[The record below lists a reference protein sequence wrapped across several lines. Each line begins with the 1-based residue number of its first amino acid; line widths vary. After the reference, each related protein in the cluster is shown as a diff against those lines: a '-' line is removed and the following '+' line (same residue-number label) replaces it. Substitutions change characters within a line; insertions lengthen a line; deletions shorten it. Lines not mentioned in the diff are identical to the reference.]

1 MQFHHHGYVSGD
13 PRVQP
18 AAGVGIN
25 RPAVLPEEVD
35 VLIVGSG
42 PAGMLA
48 AAQLSQFPG
57 ITTRIVER
65 RSGRLAIGQA
75 DGIQA
80 RSVET
85 FQAFGF
91 AERITAE
98 AYRITEM
105 AFWKPDPKDSSR
117 IVRAARAVDD
127 ATGIS
132 EFPHL
137 IVNQARVL
145 DYFAEFMANSPTRMS
160 PDYGFEFVSL
170 DVTGDDAYPV
180 SVRLLSTA
188 DPGEAKERIVRAKY
202 VVGADGARSKVR
214 DSIGCTLA
222 GDQANH
228 AWGVMDV
235 LASTDFPDIRL
246 KCAIQSGTGGSILL
260 IPREGGHLFR
270 MYVDLGE
277 VDPDGKGAVRG
288 TTIEQIIAKANAILH
303 PYTLDVRSVAW
314 HSVYEVG
321 HRLTDRFDD
330 VLPEELGSRTPRVFI
345 TGDACHTHSAKA
357 GQGMNVSM
365 QDGFNLGWKLGH
377 VLEGRSPESLL
388 STYSAERQVIAE
400 DLIHFDKEW
409 STLMAKKPEEFENP
423 SELEDFY
430 VRTAE
435 FPAGFRTQYAPSILV
450 ATPEYQDL
458 ATGFALGKRFKSAPV
473 VRVCD
478 TNPVHLG
485 HQARADG
492 RWRIYVFADA
502 ALPSRPQPEPGV
514 QGAEQQGDPSPVA
527 DFADWIAN
535 SPDSPLAATPSG
547 ADRNAWFDVKVIYQ
561 QDHANIDIGAVP
573 AVFKPQVGPFH
584 LTYLENVYAVDPAA
598 DIFDLRGIDRDGV
611 VVVVRPDQ
619 YVADVLP
626 LTATAELAGF
636 FAPLLSA
643 RRPEEVPPDALP
655 HARTADPDLVSNRT

>member
-1 MQFHHHGYVSGD
+1 MHFHHHGYVSGD

-25 RPAVLPEEVD
+25 RPAELPDEVD

-42 PAGMLA
+42 PAGMLT
-48 AAQLSQFPG
+48 AAQLSRFPG

-65 RSGRLAIGQA
+65 RGGRLAIGQA

-91 AERITAE
+91 AERIIAE

-105 AFWKPDPKDSSR
+105 AFWKPDPSDPSR
-117 IVRAARAVDD
+117 IIRTARAADD
-127 ATGIS
+127 PAGIS

-145 DYFAEFMANSPTRMS
+145 DYFAEFMANAPTRMR
-160 PDYGFEFVSL
+160 PDYGYEFRSL
-170 DVTGDDAYPV
+170 KVGEGEYPV
-180 SVRLLSTA
+180 TVTLRHTA
-188 DPGEAKERIVRAKY
+188 GPDEGQERIVRAKY

-214 DSIGCTLA
+214 ESIRCTLA
-222 GDQANH
+222 GDKANH

-235 LASTDFPDIRL
+235 LAVTDFPDIRT
-246 KCAIQSGTGGSILL
+246 KCAIQSGSGGSILL

-277 VDPDGKGAVRG
+277 VDPNDNGAVRS
-288 TTIEQIIAKANAILH
+288 TTIEEIIGKANGILH
-303 PYTLDVRSVAW
+303 PYTLDVRNVAW

-330 VLPEELGSRTPRVFI
+330 VLPEQRGTRTPRVFI

-388 STYSAERQVIAE
+388 DTYSAERQVIAK
-400 DLIHFDKEW
+400 DLIAFDKEW
-409 STLMAKKPEEFENP
+409 STLMAMKPEEFESP

-435 FPAGFRTQYAPSILV
+435 FPAGFMTEYAPSPIV
-450 ATPEYQDL
+450 AEATHQDL
-458 ATGFALGKRFKSAPV
+458 ATGFTVGKRFKSAPV
-473 VRVCD
+473 QRVCD
-478 TNPVHLG
+478 TNPVQLG
-485 HQARADG
+485 HQATADG
-492 RWRIYVFADA
+492 RWRIYVFADPA
-502 ALPSRPQPEPGV
+502 AAGESSLT
-514 QGAEQQGDPSPVA
+514 A
-527 DFADWIAN
+527 DLAAWLTNA
-535 SPDSPLAATPSG
+535 PDSPLAATPEG
-547 ADRNAWFDVKVIYQ
+547 ADADAWFDVKVIYQ
-561 QDHANIDIGAVP
+561 QDHTGVDIGAVP
-573 AVFKPQVGPFH
+573 AVFKPEVGPFK
-584 LTYLENVYAVDPAA
+584 LTYLEKVYGTDPAE
-598 DIFDLRGIDRDGV
+598 DIFELRGLDRGGV

-619 YVADVLP
+619 YVAHVLP
-626 LTATAELAGF
+626 LTATAELAAF
-636 FAPLLSA
+636 FAPLLPA
-643 RRPEEVPPDALP
+643 RLHEPA
-655 HARTADPDLVSNRT
+655 

>member
-1 MQFHHHGYVSGD
+1 MHFHHHGYVSGD

-18 AAGVGIN
+18 AAGVGVD
-25 RPAVLPEEVD
+25 RPTQLPDEVD
-35 VLIVGSG
+35 VLIVGTG
-42 PAGMLA
+42 PAGMLT

-65 RSGRLAIGQA
+65 RGGRLEIGQA

-91 AERITAE
+91 AERIIAE

-105 AFWKPDPKDSSR
+105 AFWKPDPRNPSN
-117 IVRAARAVDD
+117 IVRAARTLDD
-127 ATGIS
+127 PAGIS

-145 DYFAEFMANSPTRMS
+145 DYFAEVMANSPARMA
-160 PDYGFEFVSL
+160 PDYGYEFRGLEVGE
-170 DVTGDDAYPV
+170 GDYPV
-180 SVRLLSTA
+180 TVTLAHTSGPDEGR
-188 DPGEAKERIVRAKY
+188 ERVVRAKY

-214 DSIGCTLA
+214 ESIGCTMA

-235 LASTDFPDIRL
+235 LANTDFPDIRL
-246 KCAIQSGTGGSILL
+246 KCAIQSHDGGSILL

-277 VDPDGKGAVRG
+277 VAADDRGAVRK
-288 TTIEQIIAKANAILH
+288 TTIEQIIAKANAIIH
-303 PYTLDVRSVAW
+303 PYTVDVRNVAW

-330 VLPEELGSRTPRVFI
+330 VLPAELGTRTPRVFI

-365 QDGFNLGWKLGH
+365 QDGFNIGWKLGH

-388 STYSAERQVIAE
+388 STYSAERQVIAKN
-400 DLIHFDKEW
+400 LIDFDKEW
-409 STLMAKKPEEFENP
+409 STLMAKKPEEFNSP

-430 VRTAE
+430 VSTAE
-435 FPAGFRTQYAPSILV
+435 FPAGFMTQYAPSMLIGGR
-450 ATPEYQDL
+450 AHQEL
-458 ATGFALGKRFKSAPV
+458 ATGFPIGKRFKSAPV

-478 TNPVHLG
+478 TNPLHLG
-485 HQARADG
+485 HQAAADG
-492 RWRIYVFADA
+492 RWRIYVFADGA
-502 ALPSRPQPEPGV
+502 AAGT
-514 QGAEQQGDPSPVA
+514 PSPTT
-527 DFADWIAN
+527 DFAAWLAN
-535 SPDSPLAATPSG
+535 APDSPLAATPKG
-547 ADRNAWFDVKVIYQ
+547 ADADAWFDVKVIYQ
-561 QDHANIDIGAVP
+561 QDHTGIDIGNVP
-573 AVFKPQVGPFH
+573 AVFKPEVGPFK
-584 LTYLENVYAVDPAA
+584 LTYLEKVYGTDPAA
-598 DIFDLRGIDRDGV
+598 DIFELRGIDRGGV

-619 YVADVLP
+619 YVANVLP
-626 LTATAELAGF
+626 LTATAELAAF
-636 FAPLLSA
+636 FAPLLRAGQPQS
-643 RRPEEVPPDALP
+643 V
-655 HARTADPDLVSNRT
+655 

>member
-18 AAGVGIN
+18 AAGVGID
-25 RPAVLPEEVD
+25 RPAQLPDEVD
-35 VLIVGSG
+35 VLIVGTG
-42 PAGMLA
+42 PAGVVT

-65 RSGRLAIGQA
+65 RGGRLPIGQA

-105 AFWKPDPKDSSR
+105 AFWKPDPAEPSR

-145 DYFAEFMANSPTRMS
+145 DYFGEFMANSPARMS
-160 PDYGFEFVSL
+160 PDYGLEFRGLEV
-170 DVTGDDAYPV
+170 DDEAEYPV
-180 SVRLLSTA
+180 TVTLVHTAGPDEGRVRT
-188 DPGEAKERIVRAKY
+188 VRAKY

-214 DSIGCTLA
+214 ESIGCTLA

-235 LASTDFPDIRL
+235 LAVTDFPDIRT

-277 VDPDGKGAVRG
+277 VGPDDNGAVRA
-288 TTIEQIIAKANAILH
+288 TTIEQIIAQANGILH
-303 PYTLDVRSVAW
+303 PYTLDVRNVAW

-330 VLPEELGSRTPRVFI
+330 VLPDQRGTRTPRVFI

-377 VLEGRSPESLL
+377 VLEGRGPESLL
-388 STYSAERQVIAE
+388 STYSAERQVIAKN
-400 DLIHFDKEW
+400 LIDFDKEW
-409 STLMAKKPEEFENP
+409 STLMAKRPEEFNSP

-430 VRTAE
+430 VSTAE
-435 FPAGFRTQYAPSILV
+435 FPAGFMTQYAPSMLI
-450 ATPEYQDL
+450 AAPAHQDL
-458 ATGFALGKRFKSAPV
+458 ATGFTIGKRFKSAPV

-478 TNPVHLG
+478 ANPVHLG
-485 HQARADG
+485 HHATADG

-502 ALPSRPQPEPGV
+502 AAPDAAAPSAGQQSTGRQSIGQQTTASPA
-514 QGAEQQGDPSPVA
+514 AE
-527 DFADWIAN
+527 FAEWIAGA
-535 SPDSPLAATPSG
+535 PDSPLAETPEG
-547 ADRNAWFDVKVIYQ
+547 ADRDAWFDVKVIYQ
-561 QDHANIDIGAVP
+561 QDHTGIDIGAVP
-573 AVFKPQVGPFH
+573 AAFKPQVGPFQ
-584 LTYLENVYAVDPAA
+584 LTDYEKVYAADPEA
-598 DIFDLRGIDRDGV
+598 DIFELRGIDRGGV

-619 YVADVLP
+619 YVANVLP
-626 LTATAELAGF
+626 LTATAELGAF
-636 FAPLLSA
+636 FGPLLRA
-643 RRPEEVPPDALP
+643 GRAPEFQEQAG
-655 HARTADPDLVSNRT
+655 

>member
-1 MQFHHHGYVSGD
+1 VQFHHHGYVSGD

-18 AAGVGIN
+18 AAGVGID
-25 RPAVLPEEVD
+25 RPTELPDEVD
-35 VLIVGSG
+35 VLIVGTG
-42 PAGMLA
+42 PAGMLT

-57 ITTRIVER
+57 VTTRIVER
-65 RSGRLAIGQA
+65 RAGRLAIGQA

-91 AERITAE
+91 AERIIAE

-105 AFWKPDPKDSSR
+105 AFWKPDVTDPSR
-117 IVRAARAVDD
+117 IVRTARAVDD
-127 ATGIS
+127 PAGIS

-160 PDYGFEFVSL
+160 PDYGLEFRSL
-170 DVTGDDAYPV
+170 DATGEGEYPV
-180 SVRLLSTA
+180 TVTLLHTA
-188 DPGEAKERIVRAKY
+188 GPDEGQERIVRAKY

-214 DSIGCTLA
+214 ESIGCTLT

-228 AWGVMDV
+228 AWGVMDA
-235 LASTDFPDIRL
+235 LAVTDFPDIRT

-277 VDPDGKGAVRG
+277 VDVHGKGAVRS
-288 TTIEQIIAKANAILH
+288 TTIEEIIGKANEILH
-303 PYTLDVRSVAW
+303 PYTLDVRDVAW

-330 VLPEELGSRTPRVFI
+330 VLPEQRGMRTPHVFI

-365 QDGFNLGWKLGH
+365 QDGFNLAWKLGH

-388 STYSAERQVIAE
+388 STYSAERQVIAKN
-400 DLIHFDKEW
+400 LIDFDKEW
-409 STLMAKKPEEFENP
+409 STLMARKPEEFADP

-435 FPAGFRTQYAPSILV
+435 FPAGFMTQYAPSMLIAASEHQV
-450 ATPEYQDL
+450 L
-458 ATGFALGKRFKSAPV
+458 ATGFTVGKRFKSAPV
-473 VRVCD
+473 VRACD

-485 HQARADG
+485 HHATADG

-502 ALPSRPQPEPGV
+502 ALP
-514 QGAEQQGDPSPVA
+514 GARSHVD
-527 DFADWIAN
+527 DFAQWIAN
-535 SPDSPLAATPSG
+535 APESPLAATPEG
-547 ADRNAWFDVKVIYQ
+547 ADRDAWFDVKVIYQ
-561 QDHANIDIGAVP
+561 QDHASIDIGSVP
-573 AVFKPQVGPFH
+573 AVFKPQAGPFQ
-584 LTYLENVYAVDPAA
+584 LTDYEKVYASDPAA
-598 DIFDLRGIDRDGV
+598 DIFELRGLDRCGV

-619 YVADVLP
+619 YVANVLP
-626 LTATAELAGF
+626 LTATAELAEF
-636 FAPLLSA
+636 FAALLPV
-643 RRPEEVPPDALP
+643 RLPEPVRP
-655 HARTADPDLVSNRT
+655 

>member
-1 MQFHHHGYVSGD
+1 VHFHHHGYVSGD

-18 AAGVGIN
+18 AAGVGVD
-25 RPAVLPEEVD
+25 RPTQLPDEVD
-35 VLIVGSG
+35 VLIVGTG
-42 PAGMLA
+42 PAGMLT

-65 RSGRLAIGQA
+65 RGGRLEIGQA

-91 AERITAE
+91 AERIIAE

-105 AFWKPDPKDSSR
+105 AFWKPDPRNPSN
-117 IVRAARAVDD
+117 IVRAARTLDD
-127 ATGIS
+127 PAGIS

-145 DYFAEFMANSPTRMS
+145 DYFAEVMANSPARMA
-160 PDYGFEFVSL
+160 PDYGYEFRGLEVGE
-170 DVTGDDAYPV
+170 GDYPV
-180 SVRLLSTA
+180 TVTLAHTSGPDEGR
-188 DPGEAKERIVRAKY
+188 ERVVRAKY

-214 DSIGCTLA
+214 ESIGCTMA

-235 LASTDFPDIRL
+235 LANTDFPDIRL
-246 KCAIQSGTGGSILL
+246 KCAIQSHDGGSILL

-277 VDPDGKGAVRG
+277 VAADDRGAVRK
-288 TTIEQIIAKANAILH
+288 TTIEQIIAKANAIIH
-303 PYTLDVRSVAW
+303 PFTVDVRNVAW

-330 VLPEELGSRTPRVFI
+330 VLPAELGTRTPRVFI

-365 QDGFNLGWKLGH
+365 QDGFNIGWKLGH

-388 STYSAERQVIAE
+388 STYSAERQVIAKN
-400 DLIHFDKEW
+400 LIDFDKEW
-409 STLMAKKPEEFENP
+409 STLMAKKPEEFNSP

-430 VRTAE
+430 VSTAE
-435 FPAGFRTQYAPSILV
+435 FPAGFMTQYAPSMLIGGR
-450 ATPEYQDL
+450 AHQEL
-458 ATGFALGKRFKSAPV
+458 ATGFPIGKRFKSAPV

-478 TNPVHLG
+478 TNPLHLG
-485 HQARADG
+485 HQAAADG
-492 RWRIYVFADA
+492 RWRIYVFADGSA
-502 ALPSRPQPEPGV
+502 AGT
-514 QGAEQQGDPSPVA
+514 PSPTT
-527 DFADWIAN
+527 DFAAWLAN
-535 SPDSPLAATPSG
+535 APDSPLAATPKG
-547 ADRNAWFDVKVIYQ
+547 AVADAWFDVKVIYQ
-561 QDHANIDIGAVP
+561 QDHTGIDIGNVP
-573 AVFKPQVGPFH
+573 AVFKPEVGPFK
-584 LTYLENVYAVDPAA
+584 LTYLEKVYGTDPAA
-598 DIFDLRGIDRDGV
+598 DIFELRGIDRGGM

-619 YVADVLP
+619 YVANVLP
-626 LTATAELAGF
+626 LTATAELAAF
-636 FAPLLSA
+636 FAPLLRAGQPQS
-643 RRPEEVPPDALP
+643 V
-655 HARTADPDLVSNRT
+655 

>member
-18 AAGVGIN
+18 AAGVGRN
-25 RPAVLPEEVD
+25 RPAELPDEVD
-35 VLIVGSG
+35 VLIVGTG
-42 PAGMLA
+42 PAGVVT

-65 RSGRLAIGQA
+65 RGGRLPIGQA

-105 AFWKPDPKDSSR
+105 AFWKPDPAEPSR

-145 DYFAEFMANSPTRMS
+145 DYFGEFMAHSPTRMS
-160 PDYGFEFVSL
+160 PDYGLEFRGLEV
-170 DVTGDDAYPV
+170 DDEAEYPV
-180 SVRLLSTA
+180 TVTLVHTA
-188 DPGEAKERIVRAKY
+188 GPDEGRERTVRAKY

-214 DSIGCTLA
+214 ESIGCTLA

-235 LASTDFPDIRL
+235 LAVTDFPDIRT

-277 VDPDGKGAVRG
+277 VGPDDNGAVRA
-288 TTIEQIIAKANAILH
+288 TTIEQIIAQANGILH
-303 PYTLDVRSVAW
+303 PYTLDVRNVAW

-330 VLPEELGSRTPRVFI
+330 VLPDQRGTRTPRVFI

-377 VLEGRSPESLL
+377 VLEGRGPESLL
-388 STYSAERQVIAE
+388 STYSAERQVIAKN
-400 DLIHFDKEW
+400 LIDFDKEW
-409 STLMAKKPEEFENP
+409 STLMAKRPEEFDSP

-430 VRTAE
+430 VSTAE
-435 FPAGFRTQYAPSILV
+435 FPAGFMTQYAPSMLI
-450 ATPEYQDL
+450 AAPAHQDL
-458 ATGFALGKRFKSAPV
+458 ATGFTIGKRFKSAPV

-478 TNPVHLG
+478 ANPVHLG
-485 HQARADG
+485 HHATADG

-502 ALPSRPQPEPGV
+502 AAPDAGQQSAGQQITASPA
-514 QGAEQQGDPSPVA
+514 AE
-527 DFADWIAN
+527 FAEWIAGA
-535 SPDSPLAATPSG
+535 PDSPLAATPVG
-547 ADRNAWFDVKVIYQ
+547 ADRDAWFDVKVIYQ
-561 QDHANIDIGAVP
+561 QDHTGIDIGAVP
-573 AVFKPQVGPFH
+573 AAFKPQVGPFQ
-584 LTYLENVYAVDPAA
+584 LTDYEKVYAADPAA
-598 DIFDLRGIDRDGV
+598 DIFELRGIDRGGV

-619 YVADVLP
+619 YVANVLP
-626 LTATAELAGF
+626 LTATGELGAFFGPILQSGRAPEFQQQAG
-636 FAPLLSA
+636 
-643 RRPEEVPPDALP
+643 
-655 HARTADPDLVSNRT
+655 

>member
-1 MQFHHHGYVSGD
+1 
-13 PRVQP
+13 
-18 AAGVGIN
+18 VGT
-25 RPAVLPEEVD
+25 
-35 VLIVGSG
+35 G
-42 PAGMLA
+42 PAGMLT

-65 RSGRLAIGQA
+65 RGGRLEIGQA

-91 AERITAE
+91 AERIIAE

-105 AFWKPDPKDSSR
+105 AFWKPDPQNPSN
-117 IVRAARAVDD
+117 IVRAARTLDD
-127 ATGIS
+127 PAGIS

-145 DYFAEFMANSPTRMS
+145 DYFAEVMANAPTRMS
-160 PDYGFEFVSL
+160 PDYGYEFRGLEV
-170 DVTGDDAYPV
+170 GEGEYPV
-180 SVRLLSTA
+180 TVTLAHTSGP
-188 DPGEAKERIVRAKY
+188 DEGKERVVRAKY

-214 DSIGCTLA
+214 ESIGCTLA

-235 LASTDFPDIRL
+235 LANTDFPDIRL
-246 KCAIQSGTGGSILL
+246 KCAIQSHDGGSILL

-277 VDPDGKGAVRG
+277 VAADDRGAVRK
-288 TTIEQIIAKANAILH
+288 TTIEQIIAKANAIVH
-303 PYTLDVRSVAW
+303 PYTVDVRNVAW

-330 VLPEELGSRTPRVFI
+330 VLPDERGTRTPRVFI

-365 QDGFNLGWKLGH
+365 QDGFNIGWKLGH

-388 STYSAERQVIAE
+388 STYSAERQVIAKN
-400 DLIHFDKEW
+400 LIDFDKEW
-409 STLMAKKPEEFENP
+409 STLMAKKPEEFATP

-430 VRTAE
+430 VSTAE
-435 FPAGFRTQYAPSILV
+435 FPAGFMTQYAPSTLIGEPV
-450 ATPEYQDL
+450 HQEL
-458 ATGFALGKRFKSAPV
+458 ATGFTIGKRFKSAPV

-478 TNPVHLG
+478 TNPLQLG
-485 HQARADG
+485 HQATADG
-492 RWRIYVFADA
+492 RWRIYVFADPA
-502 ALPSRPQPEPGV
+502 AA
-514 QGAEQQGDPSPVA
+514 GAQSPVA
-527 DFADWIAN
+527 DFAEWIAN
-535 SPDSPLAATPSG
+535 SPDSPLSATPSG
-547 ADRNAWFDVKVIYQ
+547 ADRDAWFDVKVIYQ
-561 QDHANIDIGAVP
+561 QDHTNIDIGTVP
-573 AVFKPQVGPFH
+573 AVFTPEVGPFK
-584 LTYLENVYAVDPAA
+584 LTYLEKVYATDPTA
-598 DIFDLRGIDRDGV
+598 DIFELRGIDRGGV

-619 YVADVLP
+619 YVANVLP
-626 LTATAELAGF
+626 LTGTAELAAF
-636 FAPLLSA
+636 FAPLLRA
-643 RRPEEVPPDALP
+643 GKRVPEFLD
-655 HARTADPDLVSNRT
+655 R

>member
-1 MQFHHHGYVSGD
+1 
-13 PRVQP
+13 
-18 AAGVGIN
+18 
-25 RPAVLPEEVD
+25 
-35 VLIVGSG
+35 
-42 PAGMLA
+42 MLA

-65 RSGRLAIGQA
+65 RPGRLAIGQA

-91 AERITAE
+91 AERIIAE

-105 AFWKPDPKDSSR
+105 AFWKPDTENPAN
-117 IVRAARAVDD
+117 IVRTARTLDD
-127 ATGIS
+127 PAGIS

-145 DYFAEFMANSPTRMS
+145 DYFAEVMAMSPTRMT
-160 PDYGFEFVSL
+160 PDYGLEFRGL
-170 DVTGDDAYPV
+170 EVTGEGEYPV
-180 SVRLLSTA
+180 TVTLAHTA
-188 DPGEAKERIVRAKY
+188 GPDEGRERTVRAKY

-214 DSIGCTLA
+214 ASIGCTMA

-246 KCAIQSGTGGSILL
+246 KCAIQSHDGGSILL

-277 VDPDGKGAVRG
+277 VPADDHGAVRK
-288 TTIEQIIAKANAILH
+288 TTIEQIIAKANAIIH
-303 PYTLDVRSVAW
+303 PYTLDVRDVAW

-330 VLPEELGSRTPRVFI
+330 VLPQELGTRTPRVFI

-365 QDGFNLGWKLGH
+365 QDGFNIGWKLGH

-388 STYSAERQVIAE
+388 STYSAERQVVAKN
-400 DLIHFDKEW
+400 LIDFDKVW

-435 FPAGFRTQYAPSILV
+435 FPAGFMTEYAPSMIV
-450 ATPEYQDL
+450 AEATHQDL
-458 ATGFALGKRFKSAPV
+458 ATGFPVGKRFKSAPV

-478 TNPVHLG
+478 TNPLHLG
-485 HQARADG
+485 HQAKADG

-502 ALPSRPQPEPGV
+502 AAPVSGQQNAG
-514 QGAEQQGDPSPVA
+514 QQGTGLQGTGTPTDH
-527 DFADWIAN
+527 FAEWLAN

-547 ADRNAWFDVKVIYQ
+547 ADADAWFDVKVIYQ
-561 QDHANIDIGAVP
+561 QDHTNIDINAVP
-573 AVFKPQVGPFH
+573 AAFKPQVGPFQ
-584 LTYLENVYAVDPAA
+584 LTYLEKVFATDPAS
-598 DIFDLRGIDRDGV
+598 DIFELRGIDRGGV

-619 YVADVLP
+619 YVANILP
-626 LTATAELAGF
+626 LTATAELAAF
-636 FAPLLSA
+636 FAPLLPDRLRSA
-643 RRPEEVPPDALP
+643 
-655 HARTADPDLVSNRT
+655 

>member
-1 MQFHHHGYVSGD
+1 VHFHHHGYVSGD

-18 AAGVGIN
+18 AAGVGID
-25 RPAVLPEEVD
+25 RPTQLPDEVD
-35 VLIVGSG
+35 VLIVGTG
-42 PAGMLA
+42 PAGIVA

-57 ITTRIVER
+57 VTTRIVER
-65 RSGRLAIGQA
+65 RGGRLAIGQA

-91 AERITAE
+91 AERIIAE

-105 AFWKPDPKDSSR
+105 AFWKPDARNPGN
-117 IVRAARAVDD
+117 IVRSARTLDD
-127 ATGIS
+127 PGGIS

-145 DYFAEFMANSPTRMS
+145 DYFGEFMANSPTRMT
-160 PDYGFEFVSL
+160 PDYGYEFVGL
-170 DVTGDDAYPV
+170 EVAGEGEYPV
-180 SVRLLSTA
+180 TVTLVHTA
-188 DPGEAKERIVRAKY
+188 GPDEGRTRTIRAKY

-246 KCAIQSGTGGSILL
+246 KCAIQSHDGGSILL

-277 VDPDGKGAVRG
+277 VAEDDNGAVRK
-288 TTIEQIIAKANAILH
+288 TTIEQIIAKANAIIH
-303 PYTLDVRSVAW
+303 PYTLDVRNVAW

-330 VLPEELGSRTPRVFI
+330 VLPEELDTRTPRVFI

-365 QDGFNLGWKLGH
+365 QDGFNIGWKLGH
-377 VLEGRSPESLL
+377 VLEGRSPVSLL
-388 STYSAERQVIAE
+388 STYSAERQVVAK
-400 DLIHFDKEW
+400 DLIDFDKVW

-435 FPAGFRTQYAPSILV
+435 FPAGFMTEYSPSMIV
-450 ATPEYQDL
+450 AEAAHQNL
-458 ATGFALGKRFKSAPV
+458 ATGFPVGKRFKSAPV

-478 TNPVHLG
+478 TNPVQLG
-485 HQARADG
+485 HQATADG
-492 RWRIYVFADA
+492 RWRIYVFADGA
-502 ALPSRPQPEPGV
+502 APG
-514 QGAEQQGDPSPVA
+514 QQSAAPSPTTDLA
-527 DFADWIAN
+527 AWLAN
-535 SPDSPLAATPSG
+535 APDSPLAATPEG
-547 ADRNAWFDVKVIYQ
+547 ADADAWFDVKVIYQ
-561 QDHANIDIGAVP
+561 QDHTGIDIGAVP
-573 AVFKPQVGPFH
+573 AVFKPEVGPFK
-584 LTYLENVYAVDPAA
+584 LPYLEKVYGTDPAS
-598 DIFDLRGIDRDGV
+598 DIFELRGVDRGGV
-611 VVVVRPDQ
+611 IVVVRPDQ
-619 YVADVLP
+619 YVANVLP
-626 LTATAELAGF
+626 LTATAELAAF
-636 FAPLLSA
+636 FAPVL
-643 RRPEEVPPDALP
+643 R
-655 HARTADPDLVSNRT
+655 ARTRIG

>member
-18 AAGVGIN
+18 AAGVGID
-25 RPAVLPEEVD
+25 RPEELPDEMD
-35 VLIVGSG
+35 VLIVGTG

-48 AAQLSQFPG
+48 AAQLSMFPSV
-57 ITTRIVER
+57 TTRIIER
-65 RSGRLAIGQA
+65 RPGRLAIGQA

-105 AFWKPDPKDSSR
+105 AFWKPDPAN
-117 IVRAARAVDD
+117 RANIIRTARAVDD
-127 ATGIS
+127 ETGIS

-145 DYFAEFMANSPTRMS
+145 DYFAEFAANSPSRLK
-160 PDYGFEFVSL
+160 PDYGYEFQGLEVADS
-170 DVTGDDAYPV
+170 GEYPV
-180 SVRLLSTA
+180 TVTLLHTS
-188 DPGEAKERIVRAKY
+188 GHNEGQQRVVRAKY

-214 DSIGCTLA
+214 QAIGCTLA

-228 AWGVMDV
+228 AWGVMDT
-235 LASTDFPDIRL
+235 LAVTDFPDIRT
-246 KCAIQSGTGGSILL
+246 KCAIQGEKGSILL

-277 VDPDGKGAVRG
+277 VDPATHHAVRN
-288 TTIEQIIAKANAILH
+288 TSIDEIIHKANEILH
-303 PYTLDVRSVAW
+303 PYTLDVRNVAW

-330 VLPEELGSRTPRVFI
+330 VLPEDRGTRTPRVFI

-365 QDGFNLGWKLGH
+365 QDGFNIAWKLGH

-388 STYSAERQVIAE
+388 ATYSAERQVVAKN
-400 DLIHFDKEW
+400 LIDFDKEW
-409 STLMAKKPEEFENP
+409 SSMMAKKPEDFEHP
-423 SELEDFY
+423 SDLEDFY

-435 FPAGFRTQYAPSILV
+435 FPAGFMTQYAPSLIV
-450 ATPEYQDL
+450 GTDDHQDL
-458 ATGFALGKRFKSAPV
+458 ATGFPVGKRFKSAPV
-473 VRVCD
+473 VRVAD
-478 TNPVHLG
+478 TNPIHLG
-485 HQARADG
+485 HHATADG

-502 ALPSRPQPEPGV
+502 AQPGTGSPTDML
-514 QGAEQQGDPSPVA
+514 AEW
-527 DFADWIAN
+527 FAN
-535 SPDSPLAATPSG
+535 SPESPLAATPAG
-547 ADRNAWFDVKVIYQ
+547 ADPDAWFDLKVIYQ
-561 QDHANIDIGAVP
+561 QGHTAVDINKVP
-573 AVFKPQVGPFH
+573 PVFKPQVGPFK
-584 LTYLENVYAVDPAA
+584 LTDYEKVYGTDPNA
-598 DIFDLRGIDRDGV
+598 DIFDLRGLDRNGA

-619 YVADVLP
+619 YVANILP
-626 LTATAELAGF
+626 LTATAELGAF
-636 FAPLLSA
+636 FAQFLKPGEQPRQAVAAAA
-643 RRPEEVPPDALP
+643 R
-655 HARTADPDLVSNRT
+655 